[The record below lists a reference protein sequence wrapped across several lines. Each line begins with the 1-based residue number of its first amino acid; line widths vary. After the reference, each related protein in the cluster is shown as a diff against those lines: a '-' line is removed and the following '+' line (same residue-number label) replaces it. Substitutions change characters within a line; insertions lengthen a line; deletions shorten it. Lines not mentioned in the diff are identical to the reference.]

1 MKTLR
6 LASLALLL
14 LASALAPGLSAPA
27 QGQPPVP
34 PGACRI
40 PPPLQPESCVCPRYS
55 FPVCGCDGRTYGND
69 CVARC
74 EVLFYTPG
82 ECGTLP
88 PA

>member
-6 LASLALLL
+6 LASLALSL
-14 LASALAPGLSAPA
+14 LAATLALPGLPTPV
-27 QGQPPVP
+27 QGQPSSP
-34 PGACRI
+34 ACRI
-40 PPPLQPESCVCPRYS
+40 PPPLKPESCVCPRYYA
-55 FPVCGCDGRTYGND
+55 PVCGCDGKTYSND

-88 PA
+88 AS